1 MATIQEALAELK
13 ITEWTMYGE
22 PTSEAEFNS
31 MFKKVTGTD
40 SNGSGIL
47 SSDPKDFGTDW
58 TTVSAKLKEL
68 NDAEPL
74 KELREARNVL
84 LAETDFYALSD
95 VTMSDEMKKYRQDL
109 RDITKTFTNMKD
121 KNFKFPTKP

>member
-1 MATIQEALAELK
+1 MASVSEALMELGV
-13 ITEWTMYGE
+13 TEWTLSGD
-22 PTSEAEFNS
+22 PTSEDEFKKS
-31 MFKKVTGTD
+31 FKKVTGTD
-40 SNGSGIL
+40 SNGSAIV

-58 TTVSAKLKEL
+58 TKVSTKLKEL

>member
-1 MATIQEALAELK
+1 MARVSEALAELK

-74 KELREARNVL
+74 KELRAARNVL

-109 RDITKTFTNMKD
+109 RDITKTFTSMKD
-121 KNFKFPTKP
+121 KDFKFPTKP

>member
-1 MATIQEALAELK
+1 MATVSEALAELK

-31 MFKKVTGTD
+31 MFKKVIGTD

-58 TTVSAKLKEL
+58 TKVSAKLKEL

-74 KELREARNVL
+74 KELRAARNVL

-109 RDITKTFTNMKD
+109 RDITKTFTSMKD
-121 KNFKFPTKP
+121 KDFKFPTKP

>member
-13 ITEWTMYGE
+13 VTEWTMTGT
-22 PTSEAEFNS
+22 PTSESEFNS

-47 SSDPKDFGTDW
+47 SSDPKDFGTTW
-58 TTVSAKLKEL
+58 AKVSAKLKEL

-74 KELREARNVL
+74 KELRNARNSL

-109 RDITKTFTNMKD
+109 RDITKTFTSMKD

>member
-1 MATIQEALAELK
+1 MASVSEALMELDVK
-13 ITEWTMYGE
+13 EWTLIGT
-22 PTSEAEFNS
+22 PTSEDE
-31 MFKKVTGTD
+31 FKKSFKKITGTD
-40 SNGSGIL
+40 SNGSAII

-58 TTVSAKLKEL
+58 TKVSTKLKEL
-68 NDAEPL
+68 NEAEPL
-74 KELREARNVL
+74 KQLREARNTL

-109 RDITKTFTNMKD
+109 RDITKTFTSMKD